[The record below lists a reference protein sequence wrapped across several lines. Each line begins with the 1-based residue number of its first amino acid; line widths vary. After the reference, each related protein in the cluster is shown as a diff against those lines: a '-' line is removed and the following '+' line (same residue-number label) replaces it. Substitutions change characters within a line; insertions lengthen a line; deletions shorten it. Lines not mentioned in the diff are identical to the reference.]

1 MKMDVNVVNIFV
13 LVYNFFVRYT
23 KGGDI
28 LENDN
33 VWVRIKTYIS
43 VKTKALNLKGLLEKA
58 PDFKDLT
65 NIKLNYKSLVGACVG
80 AALVVS
86 TIGLNVDTNKI
97 YMINIKDKA
106 VGYLKTSEDY
116 EKLVK
121 IIKATDGI
129 DTTQLITAKK
139 VRDKDVELS
148 SPEELEKIARKEL
161 HLKMPGVVVSVNGK
175 ELFNAASKKDADKIL
190 EDVKK
195 YYLSNIGYKDINV
208 KSTNIKENIS
218 ISTNMIE
225 PEKIM
230 TAEDAYNMI
239 IKGKGIEKT
248 YEVQKGDTLWD
259 IAIKNNT
266 TIENIQSIN
275 KTEDINKLQ
284 IGQKIKL
291 SATEPYL
298 NVETVADVK
307 IQETIPYDVEKVAD
321 SSIYKGTSKVKQNGT
336 EGLADVEKTLTFV
349 NGNEVSEKV
358 LNKTVVKQPV
368 KQVVAVG
375 NKKKSYNS
383 YASSSS
389 YNVASSGKFIQ
400 PSRGYFSS
408 YFGSRGSGYHT
419 GLDIAGSTGSP
430 IVAAESG
437 VVSFAGWNGNYGNCV
452 IISHGGGYQ
461 TLYGHASKIYV
472 HQGQRVSRGD
482 TIAAVGSTGRSTG
495 PHCHFEVRLNGT
507 PQNPLKYMR

>member
-1 MKMDVNVVNIFV
+1 VK
-13 LVYNFFVRYT
+13 Y

-43 VKTKALNLKGLLEKA
+43 VKAKTLNLKGRFEKI
-58 PDFKDLT
+58 PDFKELI
-65 NIKLNYKSLVGACVG
+65 NIKLNYKSLVSACVV

-86 TIGLNVDTNKI
+86 TVNLNVDTNKV
-97 YMINIKDKA
+97 YKININDK
-106 VGYLKTSEDY
+106 VIGYLETSDEY

-121 IIKATDGI
+121 IIKATDGV

-139 VRDKDVELS
+139 VRDKDAKLS
-148 SPEELEKIARKEL
+148 SSEELEKIARKEL
-161 HLKMPGVVVSVNGK
+161 HLKMPGVIVSVDGK
-175 ELFNAASKKDADKIL
+175 ELFNAASKEDADRIL

-195 YYLSNIGYKDINV
+195 YYLSSIGYKDIDV

-230 TAEDAYNMI
+230 TAKDAYNMI
-239 IKGKGIEKT
+239 IKGKGTEKT

-266 TIENIQSIN
+266 TIENIQSLN

-284 IGQKIKL
+284 IGQKVKL
-291 SATEPYL
+291 SAREPYL

-307 IQETIPYDVEKVAD
+307 IQEPIPYDIEKVAD
-321 SSIYKGTSKVKQNGT
+321 SSINKGTSKVKQKGT
-336 EGLADVEKTLTFV
+336 EGLADVEKTITFV

-358 LNKTVVKQPV
+358 LNKAVVQQPV

-375 NKKKSYNS
+375 NKNKSYN
-383 YASSSS
+383 SSSS

-408 YFGSRGSGYHT
+408 YFGNRGSGYHT

-482 TIAAVGSTGRSTG
+482 TVAAVGSTGRSTG
-495 PHCHFEVRLNGT
+495 PHCHFEVRLNGA
-507 PQNPLKYMR
+507 PQNPLKYIR